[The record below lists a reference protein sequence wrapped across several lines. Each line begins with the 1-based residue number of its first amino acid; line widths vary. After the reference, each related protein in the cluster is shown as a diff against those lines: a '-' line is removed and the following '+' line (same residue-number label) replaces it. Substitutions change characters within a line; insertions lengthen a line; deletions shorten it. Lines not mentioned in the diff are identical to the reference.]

1 MIRRASSLLRV
12 STPCRVPSRFKS
24 TDTTPKEDFALAREP
39 DSQFVKWT
47 DEITHESLPLKMFL
61 AQHRPLLP
69 VLPRKHLVDSALET
83 DEIMFVPVWHPTGRQ
98 LLDTH
103 VQGVPHLI
111 ANDLGPFDVATKQ
124 FKPAVVRTRPPSVP
138 VIPENDMLPQVKETL
153 NILASFLDKYN
164 TDDFQ
169 SGKPAGKPADKPAVK
184 SAGKQA
190 SKPAP
195 KPALIHLPLHGGSS
209 PYVDV
214 DGEQFDIAEISA
226 TSVRRKRKLKMN
238 RHKYRKRLKAQRTLR
253 RRLGK

>member
-24 TDTTPKEDFALAREP
+24 TDTTPKEDFALARVS
-39 DSQFVKWT
+39 DRQFAQWT

-69 VLPRKHLVDSALET
+69 VLPQKPLVDSALEAN
-83 DEIMFVPVWHPTGRQ
+83 EIMFVPVWHPTGRQ
-98 LLDTH
+98 LLDSNTKA
-103 VQGVPHLI
+103 VPHQI
-111 ANDLGPFDVATKQ
+111 ANDLGPFDVATEQ
-124 FKPAVVRTRPPSVP
+124 FKQAVTRTPPPP
-138 VIPENDMLPQVKETL
+138 VSTQMPENDMLPQVRETL
-153 NILASFLDKYN
+153 NILASFLEKYN
-164 TDDFQ
+164 NDATP
-169 SGKPAGKPADKPAVK
+169 SGKPASKPV
-184 SAGKQA
+184 
-190 SKPAP
+190 SKPAS
-195 KPALIHLPLHGGSS
+195 KPALIHLPLHGDSR
-209 PYVDV
+209 PYVNI